1 MGYSRSCLPHPFRS
15 GVGDAAQ
22 SWRDCRVSPSAE
34 LEAGAES
41 GLPAGGHGGPGPAA
55 SPHDPGHQCWGECV
69 CEKEREALGGGVCAG
84 VYVGVCVQVWGC
96 GVCVQVWGVRACV
109 QMCVCR
115 HVGGCM
121 SAGVCR
127 CVQVCVWLRELA
139 PGNSSKPR

>member
-41 GLPAGGHGGPGPAA
+41 GLPAGGHRGPGPAA

-69 CEKEREALGGGVCAG
+69 CEKEREALGGGVCACVCRCICGG
-84 VYVGVCVQVWGC
+84 VRAGVGVWSVCAGVGGTCVCADVCVQAC
-96 GVCVQVWGVRACV
+96 GGVYE
-109 QMCVCR
+109 
-115 HVGGCM
+115 
-121 SAGVCR
+121 CR
-127 CVQVCVWLRELA
+127 CVQVCAGVCLA
-139 PGNSSKPR
+139 QGTGPR